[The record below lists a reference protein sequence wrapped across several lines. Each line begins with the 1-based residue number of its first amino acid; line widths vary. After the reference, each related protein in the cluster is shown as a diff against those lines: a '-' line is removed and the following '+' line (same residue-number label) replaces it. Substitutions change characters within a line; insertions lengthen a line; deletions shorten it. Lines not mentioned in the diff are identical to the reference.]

1 NSTATKK
8 GGLSSGD
15 VGVIHKYN
23 NTLIDVKFDT
33 QPNIDTTLTIME
45 FVPLTKTI
53 ASFKIPN
60 FTSGKVQLLH
70 SLSYFHYHA
79 PLTSAVALTQ
89 APNIDLSA
97 TTSTPTFSI
106 GVEPCYEISYCK
118 LTKYTVDITVNK
130 PYSSA
135 SLGDKGNT
143 IRESYIHH
151 FDASKKNVVVWE
163 ITITFLTNEND
174 LQLLI
179 PEYND
184 QWADRMQDYLNGLD
198 EELWSCITGNSTP
211 PPNVQAIGSSS
222 GNSSVTDQSY
232 RLK

>member
-1 NSTATKK
+1 
-8 GGLSSGD
+8 
-15 VGVIHKYN
+15 
-23 NTLIDVKFDT
+23 
-33 QPNIDTTLTIME
+33 ME

-60 FTSGKVQLLH
+60 FTSGK
-70 SLSYFHYHA
+70 YFHYHA

-163 ITITFLTNEND
+163 ITITFLTNENVTSRLPVTRRVGCLTRRVSWIEHVGLKTD
-174 LQLLI
+174 SMSQR
-179 PEYND
+179 
-184 QWADRMQDYLNGLD
+184 ADSPCRHCEMK
-198 EELWSCITGNSTP
+198 P
-211 PPNVQAIGSSS
+211 
-222 GNSSVTDQSY
+222 
-232 RLK
+232 